1 MKIHSTSL
9 VIKEMQIKTT
19 MRYHITPIRIAII
32 KRERKR
38 EEIISVA
45 KNVEK
50 LEPLCI
56 AGRNVK
62 WCSHCGNQFGSFSKV

>member
-1 MKIHSTSL
+1 MATIFEKQDRTS
-9 VIKEMQIKTT
+9 VW
-19 MRYHITPIRIAII
+19 
-32 KRERKR
+32 
-38 EEIISVA
+38 

-62 WCSHCGNQFGSFSKV
+62 